1 MRIVTALILMLF
13 TARPVIATYAFA
25 IPGLV
30 NGKPI
35 RIAFNTCGGQSG
47 LYEHATRR
55 SGLTIESPPSGAKGV
70 VGFCRDCRFQLSGSP
85 AITTN
90 VWVLPSPP
98 LAPQNRIDG
107 VLFWVDMTDPVI
119 KINGAERGVEGFAS
133 LPPRTNEWLTC
144 EKSSE
149 SSDLA
154 FRIPGEETKIIVAT
168 GSSHGVHLCSA
179 LWDRWCAPHTDAPTT
194 LIGEVTAA
202 GEIRVVKEMWAS
214 ELTLGNLT
222 LRDIPVRLCPPDAE
236 RKGVEIAFGAYA
248 LRQLELLI
256 DRESEKVYVRP
267 MPIKDVR
274 YEHNRLGAVF
284 VPENLQSA
292 DLIGHVA
299 AGSPAQSADIRNGD
313 VLLSIGNLDTTRWR
327 TDPRVLPLNRFW
339 SRPAGT
345 QLHLTLRRGQQ
356 TLSRT
361 VTLEEI
367 LRPDDDG

>member
-13 TARPVIATYAFA
+13 AARPVIATYAFA

-35 RIAFNTCGGQSG
+35 RVAFNTCGGQSG
-47 LYEHATRR
+47 LYQHAARR
-55 SGLTIESPPSGAKGV
+55 LGLTIHSPPSDAKGV

-85 AITTN
+85 AMTTN
-90 VWVLPSPP
+90 VWVLPSHP

-107 VLFWVDMTDPVI
+107 LLFWVDMTDPVVN
-119 KINGAERGVEGFAS
+119 INGAERRVEGLSS
-133 LPPRTNEWLTC
+133 LPPRTDDWLTC
-144 EKSSE
+144 AKSNE

-154 FRIPGEETKIIVAT
+154 FRVPGEKTKIIVAT
-168 GSSHGVHLCSA
+168 GSSHGVHLCST

-194 LIGEVTAA
+194 LIAEVTAA
-202 GEIRVVKEMWAS
+202 GEVRVVEEMWAS
-214 ELTLGNLT
+214 ELTLGSLT

-236 RKGVEIAFGAYA
+236 RKGVKIALGAYA
-248 LRQLELLI
+248 LRQVELLV
-256 DRESEKVYVRP
+256 DREQEKVHVRSLP
-267 MPIKDVR
+267 AKDAR

-284 VPENLQSA
+284 VPETLQNA
-292 DLIGHVA
+292 DLVAHVA
-299 AGSPAQSADIRNGD
+299 ASSPAQGADIRNGD

-345 QLHLTLRRGQQ
+345 QLHVTLRRGQQ
-356 TLSRT
+356 ILSRT

-367 LRPDDDG
+367 LRPDDDS